1 MRRAGYTRQTP
12 GVYPGAIAQHSPDLA
27 ALIMGATGDVI
38 TYREL
43 DERSNRLAQLFRAR
57 GLAPGDAVA
66 IFMERNERF
75 MRIAWVAQPSGVL

>member
-1 MRRAGYTRQTP
+1 VRRAGYTRQTP

-43 DERSNRLAQLFRAR
+43 DERSNRLA
-57 GLAPGDAVA
+57 
-66 IFMERNERF
+66 
-75 MRIAWVAQPSGVL
+75 